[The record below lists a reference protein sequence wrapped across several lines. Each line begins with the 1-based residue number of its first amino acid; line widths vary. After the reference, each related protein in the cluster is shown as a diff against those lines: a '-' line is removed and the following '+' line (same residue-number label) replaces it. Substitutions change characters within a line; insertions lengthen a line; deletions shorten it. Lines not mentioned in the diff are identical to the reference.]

1 MAIHFSKEEFSERK
15 SKVVRELKKKKSR
28 RVINV

>member
-15 SKVVRELKKKKSR
+15 SKVIRELKNDLKGPAK
-28 RVINV
+28 